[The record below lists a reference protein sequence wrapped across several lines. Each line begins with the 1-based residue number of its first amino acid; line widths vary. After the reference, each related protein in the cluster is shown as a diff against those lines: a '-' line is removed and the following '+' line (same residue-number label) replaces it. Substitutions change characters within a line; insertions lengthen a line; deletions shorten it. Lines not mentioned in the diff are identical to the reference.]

1 MREND
6 RPEAS
11 GGGPEVPGGGP
22 EASKRGPVPSGQP
35 KGSPKGRAEAG
46 SPPRSRGLPTGLKL
60 LFGCLG
66 VVALGLIVLAVAVGV
81 GGFALKR
88 GIESTVGGVE
98 EHREASEVLGRLERD
113 HPFEPPSDGAVTEQR
128 LRRFLAVTDRAWEGM
143 RPWADEIRELRERS
157 ASGEQPRLRDALTG
171 ARAVGGP
178 VPPRPR
184 RGPRGRGD
192 VARGGRASRC
202 PARSRPRVGAR
213 PRASPRRTVG
223 WRPATRPSW
232 PRSSARTAPGSPWP
246 WPSSGGSRRRRPGG
260 RWAWTRSPP
269 PLAEVGPA
277 PYRDGRRA
285 LPARTAAHRSEGG
298 RDHTCVDRWRACGPT
313 IGSCHSSPW

>member
-1 MREND
+1 MSEND

-11 GGGPEVPGGGP
+11 GGGPEASRGGP
-22 EASKRGPVPSGQP
+22 EATTDGPARSAQP
-35 KGSPKGRAEAG
+35 ATGPAKGPEAG

-171 ARAVGGP
+171 ARAVGGM
-178 VPPRPR
+178 
-184 RGPRGRGD
+184 G
-192 VARGGRASRC
+192 
-202 PARSRPRVGAR
+202 RSRLALAGALEGEGM
-213 PRASPRRTVG
+213 SLG
-223 WRPATRPSW
+223 EY
-232 PRSSARTAPGSPWP
+232 
-246 WPSSGGSRRRRPGG
+246 
-260 RWAWTRSPP
+260 AWTGLTLSRAVEAAGGGAASGVPEENRRLAARYEAELA
-269 PLAEVGPA
+269 PLEREDGPGLALAVAVFWGLSEA
-277 PYRDGRRA
+277 PTWRA
-285 LPARTAAHRSEGG
+285 LGLDTLAAAAR
-298 RDHTCVDRWRACGPT
+298 
-313 IGSCHSSPW
+313 